1 MTHKPKLK
9 VEMPVICLTCASLHQ
24 QYVKADEN
32 GFCAVDFVKC
42 EKCQNKAYVQHPL
55 RHRFLLGAMAK
66 EIATLR
72 LDVMSLQEEVCGD
85 NGDR

>member
-9 VEMPVICLTCASLHQ
+9 VEMPVICLTCASMHR

-32 GFCAVDFVKC
+32 GFCDADLVKC
-42 EKCQNKAYVQHPL
+42 EKCQNKAYVQHPF

-66 EIATLR
+66 EIAKLR
-72 LDVMSLQEEVCGD
+72 LDVMHLQELIDGD
-85 NGDR
+85 NSDR